1 MTSKVAMMLGPFA
14 FEALGFGYQDIQRVT
29 NTKWV
34 DVPVAQTLNKQQ
46 WTGPTS
52 EDVTIKGVIFPLEF
66 GGQSQLDGIISA
78 ANSGQAMIFVSGDV
92 NEGRIHGTFTVQSVN
107 EDRSYHDASGD
118 ARKNSYNIKLKR
130 YGSGAEVAGNPITTI
145 FG

>member
-1 MTSKVAMMLGPFA
+1 MTAQVAMMLGPFA
-14 FEALGFGYQDIQRVT
+14 FEALGFGYQDIQRST

-52 EDVTIKGVIFPLEF
+52 EDVTIKGVIFPVEF

-78 ANSGQAMIFVSGDV
+78 ANSGQSMIFVSGDV
-92 NEGRIHGTFTVQSVN
+92 NEGRIHGTFTVQQIT
-107 EDRSYHDASGD
+107 EDRSYHDASGE
-118 ARKNSYNIKLKR
+118 ARKNSYSIKLKR
-130 YGSGAEVAGNPITTI
+130 YGSGAEIAGNPVTTI

>member
-1 MTSKVAMMLGPFA
+1 MGSQVAMMLGPFA
-14 FEALGFGYQDIQRVT
+14 FEALGFGYQDIQRIT
-29 NTKWV
+29 SKKWV

-52 EDVTIKGVIFPLEF
+52 EEVTIKGIIFPIEF

-78 ANSGQAMIFVSGDV
+78 ANSGQSLVFVSGDV

-107 EDRSYHDASGD
+107 EDCSYHDASGD

-130 YGSGAEVAGNPITTI
+130 YGSGAEVVGNSISTI